1 MLVLTT
7 RAMVFGVLGVSL
19 FACSPEAT
27 GVPADLSTGSGAD
40 LLAGPS
46 PELRMDPPPLTSN
59 MSLTAELHFT
69 VYADAALAPATVV
82 EPSLVITDASGS
94 IVTGS
99 FTWTRGTAPGDTK
112 PAWLGVFHPQGGWKG
127 DTDYALTLTPSA
139 AFSPAIAFGPEVAA
153 RANGTFA
160 TMLSTKHAPFVRAVN
175 FVGHAGYQ
183 AFFVQFS
190 EPVETSTAT
199 AGVRLLQNDA
209 VVDVQFG
216 PAEDTAQT
224 LSVTGTRL
232 FASLVGTELEVS
244 TAIRSPDG
252 VPLRVLGPVTIVD
265 NGAAFRIDVSPLASC
280 AEFCWF
286 WSAWP

>member
-1 MLVLTT
+1 MLPLMK
-7 RAMVFGVLGVSL
+7 RAMVVGVLGVSL
-19 FACSPEAT
+19 FACSPDAMDA
-27 GVPADLSTGSGAD
+27 PADLGAD
-40 LLAGPS
+40 LLVGPA

-59 MSLTAELHFT
+59 MSLTAVLHFT
-69 VYADAALAPATVV
+69 LYADAALAPATAV
-82 EPSLVITDASGS
+82 EPSLVITDPAGT

-99 FTWTRGTAPGDTK
+99 FTWTRGTAPVDSK
-112 PAWLGVFHPQGGWKG
+112 PAWLGVFHPQGGWAS

-183 AFFVQFS
+183 AFFVEFS
-190 EPVETSTAT
+190 EPVDTSTAT
-199 AGVRLLQNDA
+199 AGVRLLQFDS
-209 VVDVQFG
+209 VVDVKFG
-216 PAEDTAQT
+216 PAEDAAAT
-224 LSVTGTRL
+224 LSLNGSRL
-232 FASLVGTELEVS
+232 FASLAGTELEVS

-265 NGAAFRIDVSPLASC
+265 NGAAFRIDVSPLAFC
-280 AEFCWF
+280 LEFCWF